1 MKPQPNGVLRFNILQ
16 HALAPMFSLIR
27 HNGFANSS
35 FV

>member
-16 HALAPMFSLIR
+16 HARAPMFSLIR
-27 HNGFANSS
+27 CNGFVDSS